1 MPMTSR
7 TSTGWMAWSLRSRR
21 VWVAQRA
28 AVRAKDVPVA
38 AVIAIAGVA
47 DAADRVVAL
56 AVVREVTVVAILAAV
71 VVGAADARI
80 G

>member
-1 MPMTSR
+1 
-7 TSTGWMAWSLRSRR
+7 
-21 VWVAQRA
+21 
-28 AVRAKDVPVA
+28 VA

-47 DAADRVVAL
+47 DAAALVVAP

-71 VVGAADARI
+71 VVDAADAKT